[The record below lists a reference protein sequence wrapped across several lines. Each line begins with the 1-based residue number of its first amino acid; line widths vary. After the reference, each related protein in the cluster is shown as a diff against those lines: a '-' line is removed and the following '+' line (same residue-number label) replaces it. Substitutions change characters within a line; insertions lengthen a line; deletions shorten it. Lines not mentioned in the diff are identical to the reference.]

1 MGKKNHET
9 THFSFGYL
17 KKSQTTKNQQ
27 KTAGFHDDLKRSN
40 TNFKLHHLRR
50 CSKSYLNTLWSAS
63 GWFRW
68 HFWWEERGWQELK
81 TNNHVILLGII
92 KKRVKQKYV
101 EISTTTC
108 LYHTTKVPFLDH
120 SGNQKKTRMMI
131 CSWEKLS
138 TRRTVQQIQVRK
150 IQELDVCDALVIPG
164 GESTTMKIIAGTD
177 EILGSQMMGNEGR
190 RTKE

>member
-1 MGKKNHET
+1 MMLVGPRFYCDLYGFIQNYQCPMSGPFPQANHRSSGAAGRIRRTWGLATFYNQVGSKPPRKKWGKKPWNNT
-9 THFSFGYL
+9 FFVWL
-17 KKSQTTKNQQ
+17 FKKKPNNKKQQ
-27 KTAGFHDDLKRSN
+27 KTAGFHDDLKWSN

-120 SGNQKKTRMMI
+120 SGNQKKTHMM
-131 CSWEKLS
+131 
-138 TRRTVQQIQVRK
+138 
-150 IQELDVCDALVIPG
+150 
-164 GESTTMKIIAGTD
+164 M
-177 EILGSQMMGNEGR
+177 
-190 RTKE
+190 

>member
-1 MGKKNHET
+1 MDLSKTINARCPALSLRRTIGVLALQGAFEEHEVWQLFTIRLALSPPEKNGEKNNET
-9 THFSFGYL
+9 THFSFGLFL
-17 KKSQTTKNQQ
+17 KKKPNNKKSAKNCLVFMTILMNQ
-27 KTAGFHDDLKRSN
+27 H
-40 TNFKLHHLRR
+40 KLHHLRR

-108 LYHTTKVPFLDH
+108 LYHT
-120 SGNQKKTRMMI
+120 
-131 CSWEKLS
+131 
-138 TRRTVQQIQVRK
+138 
-150 IQELDVCDALVIPG
+150 
-164 GESTTMKIIAGTD
+164 
-177 EILGSQMMGNEGR
+177 
-190 RTKE
+190 